1 MTPQTLRIYSLNV
14 NGLNVDKALALH
26 VELERLHIDI
36 VLLQE
41 THLLTDDH
49 RIRQIERSLHPWQCY
64 WGSALSQT
72 SNQARPRQG
81 VAILVR
87 RRLLEQSYTFSPI
100 MHDLPSRVL
109 TGRFKGP
116 GLDVRISSVYFP
128 NTGSARDSDIQP
140 CIRILKQQLEN
151 SQQVLWG
158 GDYNFVSHQR
168 DTTTNLHRAHPY
180 RRTAKLWATA
190 FDSTDICDL
199 GSNTLRDRASY
210 THEHVTQQDP
220 RCVTKS
226 RLDRFYGS
234 KQLEPLLKS
243 ITVQSIESSVV
254 HTDHAAVILSLRRQ
268 TPITT
273 PTKKAYRRR
282 IPTQFRNDAS
292 ILQNFRD
299 ECSQRFRPLAR
310 QDTISY
316 KTWLDIKGTIA
327 RLSYSAQ
334 RKFRGK
340 ELEAVRQLREQEAAM
355 SAFTSHQLQHR
366 YAHVDHQ
373 PNAEQQWD
381 ADTES
386 HAMPLTPYR
395 YSTTDYRLQD
405 SHQQLQG
412 DSTACANILID
423 HYADISQQEI
433 LSEEIQEE
441 ILHSL
446 TPADQTVF
454 PAQAF
459 PDMITEQDVRNAIKR
474 MKPTAA
480 GLDGIKIVTA
490 FLKDSL
496 APILAKVFTGLLHD
510 MPQSFLEGLIIPI
523 YKKGP
528 RYQAINYRPITLL
541 NTDYRIF
548 TQILLAKLKGPLQQL
563 SAPHRQPFCQ
573 DGALWTKCG
582 LSNSFHSTCNLSRNQ
597 PS

>member
-1 MTPQTLRIYSLNV
+1 
-14 NGLNVDKALALH
+14 
-26 VELERLHIDI
+26 
-36 VLLQE
+36 
-41 THLLTDDH
+41 
-49 RIRQIERSLHPWQCY
+49 
-64 WGSALSQT
+64 
-72 SNQARPRQG
+72 
-81 VAILVR
+81 
-87 RRLLEQSYTFSPI
+87 

-433 LSEEIQEE
+433 LSEEIRRK
-441 ILHSL
+441 SY
-446 TPADQTVF
+446 TPLRQ
-454 PAQAF
+454 Q
-459 PDMITEQDVRNAIKR
+459 IKQFFQHR
-474 MKPTAA
+474 LSPT
-480 GLDGIKIVTA
+480 
-490 FLKDSL
+490 
-496 APILAKVFTGLLHD
+496 
-510 MPQSFLEGLIIPI
+510 
-523 YKKGP
+523 
-528 RYQAINYRPITLL
+528 
-541 NTDYRIF
+541 
-548 TQILLAKLKGPLQQL
+548 
-563 SAPHRQPFCQ
+563 
-573 DGALWTKCG
+573 
-582 LSNSFHSTCNLSRNQ
+582 
-597 PS
+597 

>member
-1 MTPQTLRIYSLNV
+1 MVQ
-14 NGLNVDKALALH
+14 
-26 VELERLHIDI
+26 
-36 VLLQE
+36 
-41 THLLTDDH
+41 
-49 RIRQIERSLHPWQCY
+49 
-64 WGSALSQT
+64 
-72 SNQARPRQG
+72 SNWNH
-81 VAILVR
+81 
-87 RRLLEQSYTFSPI
+87 F
-100 MHDLPSRVL
+100 
-109 TGRFKGP
+109 
-116 GLDVRISSVYFP
+116 
-128 NTGSARDSDIQP
+128 
-140 CIRILKQQLEN
+140 
-151 SQQVLWG
+151 
-158 GDYNFVSHQR
+158 
-168 DTTTNLHRAHPY
+168 
-180 RRTAKLWATA
+180 
-190 FDSTDICDL
+190 
-199 GSNTLRDRASY
+199 
-210 THEHVTQQDP
+210 
-220 RCVTKS
+220 
-226 RLDRFYGS
+226 
-234 KQLEPLLKS
+234 LKS

-254 HTDHAAVILSLRRQ
+254 HTDHAAVIVSLRCQ

-310 QDTISY
+310 QDTITY

-423 HYADISQQEI
+423 HYADISQQDI

-446 TPADQTVF
+446 TPADRTVF

-459 PDMITEQDVRNAIKR
+459 PGMITEQDVRNAIKR

-480 GLDGIKIVTA
+480 GLDGIKIVTYRL
-490 FLKDSL
+490 LKDSL

-563 SAPHRQPFCQ
+563 ISPTQTAFLPGRSPMDKVWPLQLIPQHLQLEQKSAFLAVCDFSKAYDKVDRRFLMKICQCLQMPPPLQHWIAVLLENTYSQVYYNGAFSKRRKFEAGVRQGDPVSPYLYLLIGHILARWLEKHRIGIRLPLTHKMQHYLH
-573 DGALWTKCG
+573 GG
-582 LSNSFHSTCNLSRNQ
+582 LQHSPTNSIFLHCNMQMTTRYH
-597 PS
+597 